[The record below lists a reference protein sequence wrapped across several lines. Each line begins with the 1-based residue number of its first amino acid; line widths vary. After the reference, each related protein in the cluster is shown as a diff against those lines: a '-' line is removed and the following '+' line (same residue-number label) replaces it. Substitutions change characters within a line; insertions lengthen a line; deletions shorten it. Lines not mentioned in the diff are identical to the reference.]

1 MVIWKFLANL
11 VKKIGFKYISGS
23 DIRVLEGSVNI
34 DADEQGHNNFAINID
49 YPEGFNKDNCVPIS
63 CGVQMIKIRGYNYV
77 GNFVDSWSLMNGAST
92 RYLNLEDDK
101 IVLDII
107 NPTTDA
113 TYEYKY
119 KIVLLKYEQK
129 EIKYTLGDVNGD
141 GNIDKND
148 LQMIQDYMMGKIPLT
163 VQQYKAADLDGD
175 GQVTSA
181 DYVRLK
187 NQLGL

>member
-11 VKKIGFKYISGS
+11 VKKIGFKYISES
-23 DIRVLEGSVNI
+23 NIRVLEGSVNI
-34 DADEQGHNNFAINID
+34 DANEQGNNGYAVYID

-63 CGVQMIKIRGYNYV
+63 CGVQMNEIRGYNYI
-77 GNFVDSWSLMNGAST
+77 GNFVNSRSLMDGAST
-92 RYLNLEDDK
+92 RYLNLKSEK

-107 NPTTDA
+107 NPTTGT

-129 EIKYTLGDVNGD
+129 EIKYTLGDVNND
-141 GNIDKND
+141 GNINKDD

-163 VQQYKAADLDGD
+163 VQQYKAADIDGD

>member
-34 DADEQGHNNFAINID
+34 DANEQGNNGYAVYID
-49 YPEGFNKDNCVPIS
+49 YPEGFNKNNCVPIA
-63 CGVQMIKIRGYNYV
+63 CGVQMNEIRGYNYI
-77 GNFVDSWSLMNGAST
+77 GNFVNSRSLMDGAST
-92 RYLNLEDDK
+92 RYLNLKNEK

-107 NPTTDA
+107 NPTTG
-113 TYEYKY
+113 TSYEYKY

-129 EIKYTLGDVNGD
+129 EIECTLGDVNND

-148 LQMIQDYMMGKIPLT
+148 LQMIQDYIMGKISLT
-163 VQQYKAADLDGD
+163 AQQYKAADLDSD

-181 DYVRLK
+181 DYIRLK

>member
-1 MVIWKFLANL
+1 MVIWKFLVNL
-11 VKKIGFKYISGS
+11 VKKIGFKYISES
-23 DIRVLEGSVNI
+23 NIRVLEGSVNI
-34 DADEQGHNNFAINID
+34 DADEQAHNNFAINID

-129 EIKYTLGDVNGD
+129 EIECTLGDVNND

-148 LQMIQDYMMGKIPLT
+148 LQMIQDYIMGKISLT
-163 VQQYKAADLDGD
+163 AQQYKAADLDSD

-181 DYVRLK
+181 DYVILK

>member
-1 MVIWKFLANL
+1 MVIWKFLVNL
-11 VKKIGFKYISGS
+11 VKKIGLKYISGS
-23 DIRVLEGSVNI
+23 NIIVLEGNI
-34 DADEQGHNNFAINID
+34 NIEANEQGNNNFAINID
-49 YPEGFNKDNCVPIS
+49 YPEGFNKDNCVPIA
-63 CGVQMIKIRGYNYV
+63 CGVQMLKLRGYNYV

-107 NPTTDA
+107 NPTTG
-113 TYEYKY
+113 TSYEYKY

-129 EIKYTLGDVNGD
+129 EIKYTLGDVNND
-141 GNIDKND
+141 GNINKDD
-148 LQMIQDYMMGKIPLT
+148 LQMIQDYMMGKVSLT

>member
-1 MVIWKFLANL
+1 MIILVIT
-11 VKKIGFKYISGS
+11 IGFKYISGS
-23 DIRVLEGSVNI
+23 NISVIEGYVKI
-34 DADEQGHNNFAINID
+34 EADEQGHNNFAINID

-119 KIVLLKYEQK
+119 KIALLKYEQK
-129 EIKYTLGDVNGD
+129 ETEYISGDVNCD
-141 GNIDKND
+141 GIVDAND
-148 LQMIQDYMMGKIPLT
+148 LQMIKDYIMGKISFT
-163 VQQYKAADLDGD
+163 AQQYKAADLDND

-187 NQLGL
+187 NQLGITE

>member
-1 MVIWKFLANL
+1 MVIWKFLVNL
-11 VKKIGFKYISGS
+11 VKKIGLKYISGS
-23 DIRVLEGSVNI
+23 NIIVLEGNI
-34 DADEQGHNNFAINID
+34 NIEANEQGNNNFAINID
-49 YPEGFNKDNCVPIS
+49 YPEGFNKDNCVPIA
-63 CGVQMIKIRGYNYV
+63 CGVQMLKLRGYNYV

-107 NPTTDA
+107 NPTTG
-113 TYEYKY
+113 TSYEYKY

-129 EIKYTLGDVNGD
+129 EIKYTLGDVNND
-141 GNIDKND
+141 GNINKDD
-148 LQMIQDYMMGKIPLT
+148 LQMIQDYIMGKVSLT
-163 VQQYKAADLDGD
+163 AQQYKAADLDGD

>member
-1 MVIWKFLANL
+1 MVIWKFLVNL
-11 VKKIGFKYISGS
+11 VKKIGLKYISGS
-23 DIRVLEGSVNI
+23 NIIVLEGNINI
-34 DADEQGHNNFAINID
+34 DANEQGNNNFAINID

-129 EIKYTLGDVNGD
+129 EIKYTLGDVNND
-141 GNIDKND
+141 GNINKDD
-148 LQMIQDYMMGKIPLT
+148 LQMIQDYMMGKVSLT